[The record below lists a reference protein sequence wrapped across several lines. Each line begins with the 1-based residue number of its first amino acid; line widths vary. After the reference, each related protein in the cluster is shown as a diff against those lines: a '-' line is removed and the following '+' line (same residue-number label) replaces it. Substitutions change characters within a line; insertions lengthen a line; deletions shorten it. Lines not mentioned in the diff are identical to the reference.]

1 MRPRPD
7 KPNADAGDAAP
18 APEADVSRS
27 QRRRE
32 ALDVL
37 RLAQALAEL
46 SDAQLAGMPLDDEL
60 RDEVRRT
67 HAVRQH
73 IARKRQSQY
82 LAKQMRKLDSEE
94 LEAIRAALEHD
105 RGLARRETANLHQV
119 EGWRE
124 RLIDK
129 GDVALSELLAQ
140 HPHADRQHLRQVAR
154 HARVERD
161 NGQPLH
167 AYREL
172 FRLLRELLQ
181 SGS

>member
-7 KPNADAGDAAP
+7 KPNAEPGDAAP
-18 APEADVSRS
+18 AHEADVSRS

-46 SDAQLAGMPLDDEL
+46 SDAQLSGMPLGDEL

-82 LAKQMRKLDSEE
+82 LAKQMRRLDNDE
-94 LEAIRAALEHD
+94 LEAIRAALERD
-105 RGLARRETANLHQV
+105 RGLAQRETAALHRLEQ
-119 EGWRE
+119 WRE
-124 RLIDK
+124 RLIAQ
-129 GDVALSELLAQ
+129 GDEALAVLVAEF
-140 HPHADRQHLRQVAR
+140 PDADRQHLRQLIRQAQAER
-154 HARVERD
+154 RADKPAHA
-161 NGQPLH
+161 
-167 AYREL
+167 AREL
-172 FRLLRELLQ
+172 FRALRELL
-181 SGS
+181 GA